1 MTWTTFALA
10 AALGMVTLALVFVWR
25 SKMTMARELARRDRD
40 MAGLLQLMRE
50 RDYQLASHAKLRE
63 VLSDHAGGIGKR
75 ISECREIA
83 KAIERHSPEMYQRE
97 HGLIY
102 WLAAMD
108 QFLVALLGGYD
119 PTEPDHPMHT
129 RMAAVNTS
137 DIYSRVQAKNLSL

>member
-25 SKMTMARELARRDRD
+25 SKMAMARELARRDQD
-40 MAGLLQLMRE
+40 MAGLLQLMRD
-50 RDYQLASHAKLRE
+50 RDYLLATHAKWRE
-63 VLSDHAGGIGKR
+63 VLSEHAGGIGKR

-83 KAIERHSPEMYQRE
+83 KAIERHSPDMYQRE
-97 HGLIY
+97 HGLIF

-119 PTEPDHPMHT
+119 PTERDHSMHT
-129 RMAAVNTS
+129 RMAEVNS
-137 DIYSRVQAKNLSL
+137 SEIYKRIQEKNLAL

>member
-10 AALGMVTLALVFVWR
+10 AALGIVTLALVLVWR

-40 MAGLLQLMRE
+40 MAGLLQLMRD
-50 RDYQLASHAKLRE
+50 RDYQLIAHAKWRE
-63 VLSDHAGGIGKR
+63 VLSEHAGGIGKR

-97 HGLIY
+97 HGLIF

-119 PTEPDHPMHT
+119 PSEPDHSMHT

-137 DIYSRVQAKNLSL
+137 DIYSRVQAKNRSL